1 MKVSLRL
8 LGLLCALA
16 LLARPSL
23 AWAQDDQPED
33 RTVLGGNY
41 TLAAG
46 ESLGTLTVIGG
57 NVVLEPSSTIVEDIY
72 LYGGQLT
79 ILGAVGEDI
88 YTYGG
93 SLTLGGTAHVNGDI
107 EVTGGSLDQQA
118 GAQVEGQVSHSSLT
132 PFNFHLPNVWLPLWT
147 GNGSAADEILAQIG
161 WLGLQTI
168 ALTGLAV
175 LAALLAPKVTER
187 VGATAAGRPWEAGGL
202 GLIIAILTPFLLIGF
217 AITVVGIPITFI
229 LVTLA
234 VVVLTFGWIALG
246 LEVGKR
252 LAQAFRTDW
261 PPVVDAALGTLLL
274 TLVANAIGLMPCVGW
289 LVPTIVGFVGMGG
302 VILSR
307 FGTQVYPGPATPAF
321 VQR

>member
-1 MKVSLRL
+1 MKFILRVL
-8 LGLLCALA
+8 SLLCALA
-16 LLARPSL
+16 MLAIPSL

-57 NVVLEPSSTIVEDIY
+57 NVVLESGSTIAEHIY

-79 ILGAVGEDI
+79 VKGTVSDDI

-93 SLTLGGTAHVNGDI
+93 SLTLGGTARVNGDV
-107 EVTGGSLDQQA
+107 EVIGGSLDQQA
-118 GAQVEGQVSHSSLT
+118 GAQVNGQVSHSALT
-132 PFNFHLPNVWLPLWT
+132 PSNFRLPHIRLPFWAD
-147 GNGSAADEILAQIG
+147 NGTPADEVLANIG
-161 WLGLQTI
+161 WLGFQTVL
-168 ALTGLAV
+168 LTGLAV

-187 VGATAAGRPWEAGGL
+187 VGAAAAGRPWEAGGL

-217 AITVVGIPITFI
+217 AITVVGLPVTLI
-229 LVTLA
+229 LAALA

-246 LEVGKR
+246 FEVGKR
-252 LAQAFRTDW
+252 LAHAVNTDW

-274 TLVANAIGLMPCVGW
+274 SLVANAISLMPCVGW
-289 LVPTIVGFVGMGG
+289 LVPAIIGFVGMGG

-307 FGTQVYPGPATPAF
+307 FGTQSYPGPSTPALA
-321 VQR
+321 QR